1 MGSLAWSA
9 QALAVC
15 RPSQFMQI
23 PSLLAARSCLCRSGA
38 VMQIQPCLCRS
49 GPPFSQILSL
59 FTQSPPCLCRLHP
72 CLHRQRPCLQT
83 LSLFT
88 LTLTLLNSI
97 PALFT
102 QASFLTAEVL
112 AVCRVPTAWDQQ
124 QQARGPVSVCL
135 AGHGLTGAGS
145 AVLGACWKEGEGV
158 CWEPPA
164 QDPAKVAPLLPRLW
178 HCF

>member
-1 MGSLAWSA
+1 
-9 QALAVC
+9 
-15 RPSQFMQI
+15 MQI
-23 PSLLAARSCLCRSGA
+23 RPL
-38 VMQIQPCLCRS
+38 
-49 GPPFSQILSL
+49 FSQILSL

-102 QASFLTAEVL
+102 QAPFLSAEAL
-112 AVCRVPTAWDQQ
+112 AVYRVPTAWDQ

-135 AGHGLTGAGS
+135 AGHSLTGAGS
-145 AVLGACWKEGEGV
+145 GCPGSLLWEGGAGS
-158 CWEPPA
+158 
-164 QDPAKVAPLLPRLW
+164 LLPRTRLKLLLFSQGCGTAFDF
-178 HCF
+178 HKEIDYMFLVGTEEGKIYKVRHSGPRASSLQGGLNLNTPGA